1 MKRKNRAIAI
11 IILLPLIAGRFF
23 GCTKKPSGDDESTTA
38 APTAQQSDVFFET
51 EEVSETLPPTTEIKK
66 EPSTEKTAP
75 SQSAATTEK
84 EPAKEESTS
93 SKYTRTGESVFS
105 DDPDNKYISAV
116 ASKYNLDKSLLAAVY
131 TIPDADGNMV
141 MEFDGTKDE
150 NGKLIRDENTLKA
163 IYTVDKSLN
172 SKRASKDAKLN
183 EYSSIES
190 KTMFFTVTKYII
202 PKFENEL

>member
-1 MKRKNRAIAI
+1 MKRKNRAIAL
-11 IILLPLIAGRFF
+11 IILLPLFAGCFF

-75 SQSAATTEK
+75 SQSAAPTEK
-84 EPAKEESTS
+84 ETAKEESTS

-163 IYTVDKSLN
+163 IYTVDKNLN

>member
-1 MKRKNRAIAI
+1 
-11 IILLPLIAGRFF
+11 
-23 GCTKKPSGDDESTTA
+23 
-38 APTAQQSDVFFET
+38 
-51 EEVSETLPPTTEIKK
+51 
-66 EPSTEKTAP
+66 
-75 SQSAATTEK
+75 
-84 EPAKEESTS
+84 
-93 SKYTRTGESVFS
+93 
-105 DDPDNKYISAV
+105 
-116 ASKYNLDKSLLAAVY
+116 
-131 TIPDADGNMV
+131 

-202 PKFENEL
+202 PNFENEL